1 VGVLSTQEVHTMDDI
16 RERLLQRDYLYAD
29 ASAYRA
35 GVEAALAALAQQ
47 APSNGPDRPADL
59 ATAAR

>member
-1 VGVLSTQEVHTMDDI
+1 MDDI

-35 GVEAALAALAQQ
+35 GVEAALAALSPQQ
-47 APSNGPDRPADL
+47 APIPLPRPEGDQPAPHVGSA
-59 ATAAR
+59 ATGR